1 MGSALAP
8 ELRFPS
14 LASLLLPANVYFYL
28 NFYYFY
34 NLYNFYCQKNYRDHL
49 SFLLAQIPNLDVS
62 VSAGGVGRIK
72 VTVVGIINW
81 RINISRP
88 PANYLNPA
96 NYHLVSQS
104 WKWQA
109 KNLRIWG
116 CIVYQKI
123 PKKSTLKKFP
133 TKKSTKNHS
142 NLKEVGP
149 TLVGIWRLLRQAAE
163 LVRERAVNKSEYI
176 TSKIDFLSGA
186 ATLSNTNSQIGLS

>member
-14 LASLLLPANVYFYL
+14 LASLLPANVYFYL

-34 NLYNFYCQKNYRDHL
+34 NFYDFYCQKNYRDHL
-49 SFLLAQIPNLDVS
+49 SFLLAEIPNLDVS

-104 WKWQA
+104 
-109 KNLRIWG
+109 
-116 CIVYQKI
+116 
-123 PKKSTLKKFP
+123 
-133 TKKSTKNHS
+133 
-142 NLKEVGP
+142 
-149 TLVGIWRLLRQAAE
+149 
-163 LVRERAVNKSEYI
+163 
-176 TSKIDFLSGA
+176 
-186 ATLSNTNSQIGLS
+186 